1 MPAAFLI
8 SSMLTIH
15 LQKLRF
21 FATHGLYAEETI
33 AGNAFEVDALVHY
46 QPTRLPIQR
55 ISDTVDYTRIY
66 QVIAE
71 RMKQPTA
78 LLETIVYNIAND
90 ILNEF
95 ALVQEVEIILT
106 KQHLPVVNFSGSV
119 SVQYSIKR
127 EAIV

>member
-1 MPAAFLI
+1 
-8 SSMLTIH
+8 MLTIH

-33 AGNAFEVDALVHY
+33 AGNAFEVDAIVHY
-46 QPTRLPIQR
+46 QPARLPVTR
-55 ISDTVDYTRIY
+55 IADTVDYTRIY
-66 QVIAE
+66 QVIAD

-90 ILNEF
+90 IIQEF
-95 ALVQEVEIILT
+95 ALVQEVHIILH

-119 SVQYSIKR
+119 SVQYRINRKDQQTQP
-127 EAIV
+127 

>member
-1 MPAAFLI
+1 
-8 SSMLTIH
+8 MLTIH
-15 LQKLRF
+15 LHKLRF
-21 FATHGLYAEETI
+21 FSTHGLYAEETI
-33 AGNAFEVDALVHY
+33 AGNAFEVDARVQY
-46 QPTRLPIQR
+46 MPATLPILR

-90 ILNEF
+90 IMQQF
-95 ALVQEVEIILT
+95 PLVQQVHVSLT

-119 SVQYSIKR
+119 SVEFSLKR
-127 EAIV
+127 